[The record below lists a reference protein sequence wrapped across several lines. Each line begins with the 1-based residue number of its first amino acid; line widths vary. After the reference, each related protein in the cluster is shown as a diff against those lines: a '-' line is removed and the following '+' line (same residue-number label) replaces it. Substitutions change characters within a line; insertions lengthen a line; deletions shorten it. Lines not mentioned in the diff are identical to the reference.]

1 MNRWV
6 ALVPVWATLVAAPVA
21 GREAIGVY
29 KGWGAFRDT
38 PPRRCFAI
46 AEPVRS
52 GSGEGRPFASIATW
66 PDRGVRG
73 SLHVRLSHARDRSA
87 GVTLSIGERRFV
99 LRATGADAWAADT
112 ASDRAIVAA
121 MRDGRSMSIEAVGVG
136 GHPFADVYALPGA
149 ATAIDAAALGC
160 AGR

>member
-1 MNRWV
+1 MSRTV
-6 ALVPVWATLVAAPVA
+6 ALALALTTLVAAPVS
-21 GREAIGVY
+21 GRETIGVY
-29 KGWGAFRDT
+29 KGWGAFRDA
-38 PPRRCFAI
+38 PPLRCFAI

-52 GSGEGRPFASIATW
+52 GGAGRPFASVADW
-66 PDRGVRG
+66 PRRGLHGAV
-73 SLHVRLSHARDRSA
+73 HVRLSRERDRSA

-99 LRATGADAWAADT
+99 LRADGADAWGTDR
-112 ASDRAIVAA
+112 ASDRAIVTA
-121 MRDGRSMSIEAVGVG
+121 MRDGRSMSVEAVGVG